1 MSDYRHDS
9 HTVFSI
15 QGQTNPRHD
24 LHIVWI
30 TKYRR
35 KVVRGEIAERVR
47 EIVREECRKSR
58 VEILPGHIAADHVHI
73 MVSIPPQV
81 TISRLIQRMKGKSSY
96 LLFNEFLTLR
106 KRFWGRHFWARG
118 YFCRSSGNVTDEVI
132 KAYIAGQDRNSDDVF
147 RIEGETSPTGDTPIG
162 DAPLGDSPPGE
173 SSP

>member
-1 MSDYRHDS
+1 MSDYRHGS

-15 QGQTNPRHD
+15 H

-35 KVVRGEIAERVR
+35 KVLRSEIAERVR
-47 EIVREECRKSR
+47 EIVREECRTAR
-58 VEILPGHIAADHVHI
+58 GEVLRGHLSPHHVHN
-73 MVSIPPQV
+73 MVTIPPQV

-96 LLFNEFLTLR
+96 LLFNEFPALR

-132 KAYIAGQDRNSDDVF
+132 KAYIEGQDRNSDNVF
-147 RIEGETSPTGDTPIG
+147 RIEGEPSPSGDTPIG
-162 DAPLGDSPPGE
+162 DTPLAD
-173 SSP
+173 SSPEEWSP